1 MIEGTL
7 KASSLGPKR
16 KYYHVT
22 DKGLEQ
28 LEEFKQSWGMVST
41 TVNNLLQG
49 VIGMNAQDMIEL
61 NNKT

>member
-1 MIEGTL
+1 MQKEKLIEGTL

-28 LEEFKQSWGMVST
+28 LAEFKQSWGMVST

-49 VIGMNAQDMIEL
+49 E
-61 NNKT
+61 

>member
-28 LEEFKQSWGMVST
+28 LEGFKQSWGMVST

-49 VIGMNAQDMIEL
+49 SDEDESERFNRT
-61 NNKT
+61 K

>member
-1 MIEGTL
+1 
-7 KASSLGPKR
+7 KR

-28 LEEFKQSWGMVST
+28 LEEFKKSWGMVST

-49 VIGMNAQDMIEL
+49 E
-61 NNKT
+61 